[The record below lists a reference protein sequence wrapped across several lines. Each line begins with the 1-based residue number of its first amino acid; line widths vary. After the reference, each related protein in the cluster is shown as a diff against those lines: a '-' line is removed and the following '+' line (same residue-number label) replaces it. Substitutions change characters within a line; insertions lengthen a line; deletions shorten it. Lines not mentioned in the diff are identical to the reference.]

1 MAVRDRL
8 VHLLTEA
15 AEIEHNLL
23 CSYLYAAFSLKC
35 GEGDGLSPGEWAAVQ
50 RWRKTVLGVA
60 IEEMSHLALVN
71 NLLVALGGAPH
82 FDRPNLPVP
91 AGYHP
96 AGFVIRLAPLTKAT
110 LDHFIYLERPED
122 AAVPEGA
129 GTYQRRPSLERA
141 KTPGALSPS
150 TPDYETIGEFYAA
163 IRASLIAFGDA
174 ATRDGTFNL
183 EGQLSPAIANLPG
196 LLIVRTLQDAL
207 QAVDT
212 IIEQGEGSSC
222 GKQNCHFSR
231 FQAMRHEWSALE
243 AHNPAFVP
251 HLPAAHDPVMRKP
264 QDGLER
270 TWIIEPRAA
279 RLLDLGNALYALTL
293 TCLQHAYS
301 PALKP
306 DRRKILVEGAIGLM
320 HAAATIG
327 TRLASMPAQPGGG
340 INAGL
345 TFAVPRNLNALGA
358 AMLAP
363 VLVERLRELRLAA
376 QALDMD
382 AVAANLREVE
392 GRLPLPSPD
401 EAPIEGRP
409 EEPVAVAGGR

>member
-23 CSYLYAAFSLKC
+23 CSYLYAAFSLKR
-35 GEGDGLSPGEWAAVQ
+35 GEEDGLSPAEWAAVQ
-50 RWRKTVLGVA
+50 RWRNSVLGVA

-82 FDRPNLPVP
+82 FDRSNLPLP

-96 AGFVIRLAPLTKAT
+96 AGFIIRLAPLTKAT

-129 GTYQRRPSLERA
+129 GRYQRRPLLERQM
-141 KTPGALSPS
+141 TPGTLSPS
-150 TPDYETIGEFYAA
+150 TPDYETIGEFYAE
-163 IRASLIAFGDA
+163 IRASLAEFGGTA
-174 ATRDGTFNL
+174 AHGLFSNP
-183 EGQLSPAIANLPG
+183 EGQLSPATANLPG
-196 LLIVRTLQDAL
+196 LLVVRTLKDAL
-207 QAVDT
+207 EAVDT
-212 IIEQGEGSSC
+212 IVEQGEGSSC
-222 GKQNCHFSR
+222 GKENCHFSR
-231 FQAMRHEWSALE
+231 FQAMRSEWSALE
-243 AHNPAFVP
+243 AHNPSFVP

-264 QDGLER
+264 QAGLER
-270 TWIIEPRAA
+270 IWITESRAA

-301 PALKP
+301 PWLEL
-306 DRRKILVEGAIGLM
+306 DSRKVLVEGAIGLM

-327 TRLASMPAQPGGG
+327 TRLASIPAQPGGS

-345 TFAVPRNLNALGA
+345 TFAVPRNLNALRA
-358 AMLAP
+358 ATMAP
-363 VLVERLRELRLAA
+363 VFGDRLRELKSAA
-376 QALDMD
+376 QALEMD
-382 AVAANLREVE
+382 TVVASLCEVEANL
-392 GRLPLPSPD
+392 PLLAPD

-409 EEPVAVAGGR
+409 QEPVAVAGKP